1 MVQFLVPIQLNR
13 CTKSKDFWDA
23 DVFCLR
29 LFTLSASN
37 PMNLLSACPSWAEY
51 YNPPCQSAG
60 ALGAILLFTL
70 AVAFLDETLLRIRE
84 WAIVRVDCGLPA
96 HGFGLQC
103 DAGCRFGS
111 VPLPAPRTGWLA
123 PAGPRCQH
131 HQVNYRM
138 LSS

>member
-70 AVAFLDETLLRIRE
+70 AVAFFGFSIRI
-84 WAIVRVDCGLPA
+84 VPA
-96 HGFGLQC
+96 
-103 DAGCRFGS
+103 DAGYFTMPILIHSYRSGCS
-111 VPLPAPRTGWLA
+111 VPD
-123 PAGPRCQH
+123 
-131 HQVNYRM
+131 
-138 LSS
+138 